1 MAFPASNFPKRV
13 VIYVIIFERNF
24 LKSFAFIWKVKGKMR
39 LFEKYFDGFDFACSG
54 HDIFTCFSWTF
65 SGNELDCLEN
75 NKICY

>member
-1 MAFPASNFPKRV
+1 
-13 VIYVIIFERNF
+13 
-24 LKSFAFIWKVKGKMR
+24 MR

-75 NKICY
+75 NKICDWMTSPEKLANKVGKWGFCD